1 MKQSLRFQQK
11 NLLTLIL
18 VLVFLWSLR
27 VIDWK
32 EPLLHPGGGATFL
45 QIIEAMVHPD
55 LSPDILLLALDSAWV
70 TITYAVAGMTIAI
83 VIAVVF
89 GVLASGVLQSSKKPL
104 SKSFFRGFLGF
115 LRAIHELVWALL
127 FVAAFGLTPYSAILA
142 IAIPYGG
149 ILGRIFADMLSDV
162 KIEPIQ
168 SLQSTGASKWQLL
181 FYGYFPLVKA
191 NMISYTLYRFECAVR
206 SSAVMSF
213 VGLGGLG
220 YQIQLS
226 LDDLNYEE
234 VWTFVLFLMAIVIVI
249 DGWSSQ
255 WRSRL
260 AKRSS
265 SFSLLSF
272 FISIALVVG
281 SWIYLYAVEHASFF
295 TLFTDENGQ
304 YAKKFFLSLLG
315 MGEESPAFFSAKS
328 WLLTLQLTYDTLM
341 MSIIAIGIATI
352 VMLITV
358 VPAARNVANGKLT
371 MSRSPFHWVSFSLIR
386 ASYILSRAVPELI
399 WAMMIIFIFQPGILP
414 GAVALALHN
423 FGILGKL
430 CAEVIEDLDE
440 RPIRHL
446 SSSGASHAQIL
457 LYGVLPSVLPKFL
470 SFILYRWEVIM
481 RTTIVVG
488 FVGAGGLGQQF
499 KLSMSYFHYSD
510 ITLIILCYLLLVWL
524 ADFLSE
530 LSRKAAK

>member
-1 MKQSLRFQQK
+1 
-11 NLLTLIL
+11 
-18 VLVFLWSLR
+18 

-32 EPLLHPGGGATFL
+32 EPFFHPGGGITFL
-45 QIIEAMVHPD
+45 QIIEAMLHPD
-55 LSPDILLLALDSAWV
+55 FSSDMLLLAINSTWV

-89 GVLASGVLQSSKKPL
+89 GVLASGILQSTQNPFSSV
-104 SKSFFRGFLGF
+104 SKSFFRGILGF

-162 KIEPIQ
+162 KSEPIQ

-234 VWTFVLFLMAIVIVI
+234 VWAFVLFLMAIVILI

-260 AKRSS
+260 SKGSS
-265 SFSLLSF
+265 HFSLLSF
-272 FISIALVVG
+272 FVSFTLMVG
-281 SWIYLYAVEHASFF
+281 SWMYLYIVENASFF

-315 MGEESPAFFSAKS
+315 VGEESPSFFSAQS
-328 WLLTLQLTYDTLM
+328 WLHTLQLTYDTLM
-341 MSIIAIGIATI
+341 MSIIAIGLATI

-371 MSRSPFHWVSFSLIR
+371 MSRSPFHWVSFLLIR

-446 SSSGASHAQIL
+446 SSSGASHVQIL
-457 LYGVLPSVLPKFL
+457 LYGVLPSVFPKFL

-510 ITLIILCYLLLVWL
+510 ITLIIFCYLLLVWL